1 MGKQDRAESYGSC
14 GRGRRGTRGR
24 KWRLP
29 ASEWGDAVRGR
40 LHQVNRYTFRG
51 IQVGALAAGTE
62 RGSQD
67 AGVQLLTGSE
77 ALRVVTRLA
86 ASIGVAK
93 SLSASDGL
101 PPLTSSSVEVV
112 SSTLVTLPLGPDGK
126 MRGGRRRGGNR
137 PAGSGVRRFYV
148 QGGRMGERADVCRR
162 ARCQQQRRCRARST
176 GSGPSEAKRKR

>member
-1 MGKQDRAESYGSC
+1 VGEQDRAGSYGSC
-14 GRGRRGTRGR
+14 CRARRGTRGR
-24 KWRLP
+24 KWRHS

-40 LHQVNRYTFRG
+40 LHQVDRYTFRG

-62 RGSQD
+62 RSSKD

-77 ALRVVTRLA
+77 VLRVVTRLA

-112 SSTLVTLPLGPDGK
+112 SSKLVTLPLGPEGK
-126 MRGGRRRGGNR
+126 MRGGRRREGNR
-137 PAGSGVRRFYV
+137 PAGSGVPWFYV
-148 QGGRMGERADVCRR
+148 RGGRMDVRADVCHR
-162 ARCQQQRRCRARST
+162 ARCQQQLRCRARST
-176 GSGPSEAKRKR
+176 SSGPREAQRKG